1 VIRLPSASL
10 GLGVTARAIDL
21 VGRLAQSV
29 SRLVGPGDGHT
40 HTPKHT
46 HTYVEHRCMLNT
58 DPNDPTGPT

>member
-40 HTPKHT
+40 HT